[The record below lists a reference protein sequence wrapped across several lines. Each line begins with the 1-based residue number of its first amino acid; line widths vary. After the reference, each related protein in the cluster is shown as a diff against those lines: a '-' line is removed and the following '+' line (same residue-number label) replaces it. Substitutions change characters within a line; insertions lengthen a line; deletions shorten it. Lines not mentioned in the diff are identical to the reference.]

1 MRSETALGD
10 AFVELADTLV
20 GDFDAVDFLHT
31 LAQHCVRLLDVD
43 AAGLVLADAAGNLRA
58 VASSSE
64 KMHLLELFEI
74 QNEEGPCLDSYK
86 SGESVWEEDL
96 QAGDRWPRFRD
107 VALAAGF
114 RSVQTAPMRL
124 RDEVIGALNLFRT
137 QPGRMT
143 DEDLALSRAL
153 TDIAT
158 ISLLQERALREARL
172 VTEQLQ
178 TALNNRIVIEQAKGI
193 VAEQAGID
201 MEAAFE
207 LMRTFARSHNGK
219 LADVAMELIGQR
231 LTSSDLRN

>member
-1 MRSETALGD
+1 
-10 AFVELADTLV
+10 
-20 GDFDAVDFLHT
+20 
-31 LAQHCVRLLDVD
+31 
-43 AAGLVLADAAGNLRA
+43 
-58 VASSSE
+58 
-64 KMHLLELFEI
+64 
-74 QNEEGPCLDSYK
+74 
-86 SGESVWEEDL
+86 
-96 QAGDRWPRFRD
+96 
-107 VALAAGF
+107 
-114 RSVQTAPMRL
+114 MRL
-124 RDEVIGALNLFRT
+124 RDEVIGALNLFRI

-219 LADVAMELIGQR
+219 MADVAQELIGQR
-231 LTSSDLRN
+231 LTSSDLRG